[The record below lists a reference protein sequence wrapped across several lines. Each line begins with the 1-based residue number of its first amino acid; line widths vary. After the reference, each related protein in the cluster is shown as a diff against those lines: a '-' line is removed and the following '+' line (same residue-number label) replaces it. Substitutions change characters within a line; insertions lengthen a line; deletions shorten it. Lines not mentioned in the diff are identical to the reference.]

1 MTEPT
6 RTSSES
12 APTTE
17 ASVVAPANVRSPPSS
32 LPDPPES
39 ASSLL
44 VVDDN
49 PDNREP
55 LARRLQRIGF
65 QVDTACDGTEA
76 LRALADRPFDLVLLD
91 IMMPG
96 ISGLEVLERIR
107 ATRSP
112 VELPV
117 VMQTALTQSDE
128 IVRALELGANDYV
141 TKPLDYKVVLARV
154 RTHLRLKH
162 AVHRVLE
169 LERHL
174 SDQNAALLAAAER
187 TRWELDSAA
196 RVQAA
201 FLPKSPPQVPGVSF
215 AWAFE
220 PCHQLAGDSLNVVD
234 LGDGHVGFY
243 VLDVS
248 GHGVAASLPAV
259 AATRLLSTVGGHE
272 SLLIDAD
279 HDGHPRP
286 ADPARVAERLN
297 ERMPWNPQTNH
308 YLTLFYATFDS
319 STGTL
324 KYTSA
329 GHPAGVRV
337 RANGSTDLLE
347 GADLPIG
354 IDSGTYAQHEAQL
367 HPGDRLY
374 LYTDGVTEAANP
386 QGELFGK
393 ARLVEAL
400 SRIGPAAELQESIQ
414 MLLRELSTW
423 RGRAP
428 SADDVSA
435 LAMAF
440 AG

>member
-17 ASVVAPANVRSPPSS
+17 ASVVAPANVRSPPEPSE
-32 LPDPPES
+32 PPES

-65 QVDTACDGTEA
+65 QVDTACDGKEA
-76 LRALADRPFDLVLLD
+76 LQAIEQRSFDLVLLD

-187 TRWELDSAA
+187 TRWELDAAA

-201 FLPKSPPQVPGVSF
+201 FLPRAAPQVPGVSF

-220 PCHQLAGDSLNVVD
+220 PCQQLAGDSLNVVE

-259 AATRLLSTVGGHE
+259 AATRLLSTVGGPE

-279 HDGHPRP
+279 HDGQPRP
-286 ADPARVAERLN
+286 AAPARVAERLN

-319 STGTL
+319 STGAL
-324 KYTSA
+324 RYTSA

-354 IDSGTYAQHEAQL
+354 IDSGAYSQHEAQL

-374 LYTDGVTEAANP
+374 LYTDGVTEALNP

-400 SRIGPAAELQESIQ
+400 TRIGPAAELQESIR
-414 MLLRELSTW
+414 MLLGELSTW
-423 RGRAP
+423 RGGAP
-428 SADDVSA
+428 SADDVSV

-440 AG
+440 TG